1 MPKTEDLERR
11 RRLRGTARGKLTRK
25 CNLLSEQVKQGKPSS
40 IIEDY
45 YEEVKDA
52 FRELERRHED
62 VMDALCES
70 DQEEEDFNGK
80 LKNEEQYIV
89 QAELLKTGACET
101 LLQLCKKEKE
111 TALTDSATK
120 VKVKPIEPPK
130 FEGDIRQYQTF
141 RSNYDKIMTVN
152 YGENAFALKQCL
164 SGEALSV
171 VHGVDDDYKEMFRR
185 LDQRYAD
192 PVRLTDTVINQ
203 LQELKPIA
211 EGNTGKFVETVEVIE
226 KCWTDMSKNNLEVQ
240 MSTVIVISLIEKILP
255 PQQKREWTK
264 IYQNLSNKVN
274 AFPELLKYLKEEK
287 NVLDYIDK
295 DVRKRSH
302 NSKAT
307 VHSVEVKE
315 DDSQI
320 MRTLQKLQLQQA
332 EHQAN
337 MESIM
342 QKFTQTLS
350 SGGSQVGRHR
360 QNYGNPNFCWY
371 HNSDSHTISRCNTFH
386 NLEPSNKME
395 VLRKNHVCFHCLAM
409 GHSSKDC
416 QEKRSCYMKLGN
428 GNVCGKP
435 HHPRLHYLL
444 YQNDINIHTN
454 KSDGCT
460 LLMIGQVNCKDDS
473 LVTLFDP
480 GSTSSLVT
488 HRKARDLGLCGTPY
502 NITMTT
508 VGNVSDTVFTK
519 MYKMPLVD
527 ETGKQYLIQCVG
539 MDEITSEVNPV
550 PMDIILS
557 QLGVSQSMHIFRPHG
572 RVDLLIGADSCDIIP
587 TTVKTVGKL
596 QLMKGPFGY
605 CVRGSHPELK
615 NEYTE
620 HYVAQVNHMS
630 LTSNTF
636 EIQGEI
642 CRTFKEDIDNLFAM
656 DHLGTN
662 CRPKCTN
669 CINCKDCNRETHIT
683 VKEEEEMKLILSG
696 LEYQEKEKTWTVH
709 YPWIKD
715 PHHLPNN
722 FGVALMKLKGTEK
735 RLKKLGSRS
744 TENYKVQIDDMLKRG
759 VARKLNREELNWYKG
774 PVHYLSHHEVLKQ
787 SSAST
792 PTRIVFNASASY
804 NGHVLNNYW
813 AKGPNVMNSLFG
825 LLLRFREG
833 SIAFVGDIAK
843 MFNSIRLSEFDSHV
857 HRFLWRD
864 FEDRAPDH
872 YALTAVPFGDI
883 CSPAIAILAMR
894 QTAEKCKEEFPEA
907 ANVIVQDS
915 YMDDIIHSMN
925 DTEKASQIIKDV
937 ELILNRGNFHM
948 KEWIIS
954 GKTQVGNDVDLSGIP
969 GEKVLGL
976 VWNPVEDEISFKMKM
991 KSTCKQTCSVEV
1003 KSNSDEPQNPLT
1015 KRKALSYISTIFDPM
1030 GFVTPVT
1037 LRGKLLMRQIIEY
1050 IDENGRKLDWDD
1062 PLPEEFIGKWYK
1074 FCHDMHE
1081 LGTIKLPRC
1090 ICNAELV
1097 EPTLIL
1103 FNDASTLAYSA
1114 CAYARWRVGKDKYQ
1128 SKLLAAKSRLAPI
1141 KTQTIPRLEL
1151 SSAVLSVR
1159 LRNTIMNETNIRFDH
1174 VHHFTDSE
1182 IVLSQITKHNIKA
1195 GTYVAN
1201 RIVEIKESSLSNEWH
1216 WISTEVNIADLMTR
1230 SSKFVDMGPTSCW
1243 QCGPTFLEL
1252 PFSQWPMKSISPTP
1266 EIKSIINTAEV
1277 NNWHINDCNMFD
1289 IDRFNSYRKII
1300 GVTAR
1305 VLNALHARSFKG
1317 ILASPTVDQLKQA
1330 EILWIKRAQISL
1342 TDNWEKRFKRLGPFC
1357 KDGIIYVGSRIAAW
1371 LKNNY
1376 NNEAFILLPTKHRLT
1391 EVCIKDIHDKDH
1403 GGIESTLCKLQAK
1416 FWIPQ
1421 ARKLIKSVKSRC
1433 VTCRRLEKQVIGQ
1446 SMGPVP
1452 EERLKPSP
1460 LFYHSALDLF
1470 GPLMIKDTV
1479 KGRCKKKVYGVVVNC
1494 LSTRASYVDL
1504 VEGYDTDSL
1513 ITTLR
1518 RFTAIRG
1525 FPHSMY
1531 SDHGSQLKLASKEV
1545 CFLTQ
1550 DQEKLSQFSREGG
1563 MEWKFTKSA
1572 DAPWEN
1578 GCSEAMVKL
1587 VKRVMTRVIGDSTL
1601 TFGEL
1606 QSAMFEIA
1614 NMLNERPIG
1623 MKNGSDCTKG
1633 SYLCPNDLILGR
1645 ASVHTPEGVFDSS
1658 TNTRTRQRFINA
1670 IVKSFWKK
1678 WMMHYFS
1685 TLIVQQKWHCEKR
1698 NLRVGDI
1705 VLVQDSNNL
1714 KGHWKLAEVCQVLP
1728 SSDGKVRDVQ
1738 IRYKLQSGNSMY
1750 KGHQD
1755 IKVNR
1760 SVHKL
1765 VLILPIEEQ

>member
-1030 GFVTPVT
+1030 GFVTP
-1037 LRGKLLMRQIIEY
+1037 
-1050 IDENGRKLDWDD
+1050 
-1062 PLPEEFIGKWYK
+1062 
-1074 FCHDMHE
+1074 
-1081 LGTIKLPRC
+1081 
-1090 ICNAELV
+1090 
-1097 EPTLIL
+1097 
-1103 FNDASTLAYSA
+1103 
-1114 CAYARWRVGKDKYQ
+1114 
-1128 SKLLAAKSRLAPI
+1128 
-1141 KTQTIPRLEL
+1141 
-1151 SSAVLSVR
+1151 
-1159 LRNTIMNETNIRFDH
+1159 
-1174 VHHFTDSE
+1174 
-1182 IVLSQITKHNIKA
+1182 
-1195 GTYVAN
+1195 
-1201 RIVEIKESSLSNEWH
+1201 
-1216 WISTEVNIADLMTR
+1216 
-1230 SSKFVDMGPTSCW
+1230 
-1243 QCGPTFLEL
+1243 
-1252 PFSQWPMKSISPTP
+1252 

-1460 LFYHSALDLF
+1460 PFYHSALDLF